1 MFLCTSHN
9 FLVETW
15 TLEIVPCSNSG
26 ISSLPHL
33 PPIQDLL
40 LLLDSFFP
48 LVVAYL
54 ISDFPGLIP

>member
-1 MFLCTSHN
+1 MFLCMSHN
-9 FLVETW
+9 SLVEHW
-15 TLEIVPCSNSG
+15 TLEIVHCSSSA
-26 ISSLPHL
+26 ISSLPH

-40 LLLDSFFP
+40 LLLDSFFS